1 MLTSLQQWIIQLI
14 EWLQELPGG
23 PWAGLGAPFLEA
35 IFPFLPLVLII
46 SANAATYGFLLGTL
60 LSWVGSLLGTIFVFA
75 AVRYIFRKPMTRWL
89 EKHKQ
94 GVYWLERINHMSPI
108 SLGFLYSLPFI
119 PVSLITYL
127 LALIQMPLR
136 TFIMAAGFGK
146 LLVVL
151 IFSVIGDQ
159 WEEFIQSPFRL
170 SMLGLLL
177 FVLWAISRGLEELLK
192 RRAFKKRNEQLQR
205 ERETKRQATL
215 RS

>member
-1 MLTSLQQWIIQLI
+1 MLTSLQQYIIQLI
-14 EWLQELPGG
+14 EWLQSLPGD

-46 SANAATYGFLLGTL
+46 SANAATYGFLLGVL
-60 LSWVGSLLGTIFVFA
+60 LSWIGNLLGTIVVFA
-75 AVRYIFRKPMTRWL
+75 AVRYVFRKPMTRWL
-89 EKHKQ
+89 EKHKAA
-94 GVYWLERINHMSPI
+94 VYWLERINHMSPI

-136 TFIMAAGFGK
+136 TFILAAGFGK
-146 LLVVL
+146 LLVVV

-177 FVLWAISRGLEELLK
+177 VALWAISRGLEEVLK
-192 RRAFKKRNEQLQR
+192 RRAFKKRNEQLKQ
-205 ERETKRQATL
+205 EMVTKRQTPL
-215 RS
+215 

>member
-1 MLTSLQQWIIQLI
+1 MLTSLEQRIIQLI

-46 SANAATYGFLLGTL
+46 SANAATYGFWLGSF
-60 LSWVGSLLGTIFVFA
+60 LSWIGSLLGTVLVFT
-75 AVRYIFRKPMTRWL
+75 AVRYVFRKPMTRWL
-89 EKHKQ
+89 KKHKQ
-94 GVYWLERINHMSPI
+94 GVYWLERINHMSPV

-127 LALIQMPLR
+127 LALIQMPIR
-136 TFIMAAGFGK
+136 TFVLAAGFGK
-146 LLVVL
+146 LLVVI

-192 RRAFKKRNEQLQR
+192 RRAFKKRNEQLTR
-205 ERETKRQATL
+205 ERQTKRHTTL
-215 RS
+215 

>member
-1 MLTSLQQWIIQLI
+1 MLTSLQQYILNII
-14 EWLQELPGG
+14 EWLQGLPGG

-46 SANAATYGFLLGTL
+46 SANAATYGFWLGVL
-60 LSWVGSLLGTIFVFA
+60 LSWIGSLTGTILVFA
-75 AVRYIFRKPMTRWL
+75 AVRYVFRKPMTRWL

-94 GVYWLERINHMSPI
+94 GVYWLDRINHMSPI

-136 TFIMAAGFGK
+136 TFVLAAGFGK
-146 LLVVL
+146 LLVVI
-151 IFSVIGDQ
+151 IFSVIGNQ
-159 WEEFIQSPFRL
+159 WQEFIQSPFRL

-177 FVLWAISRGLEELLK
+177 LVLWAISRGIEELLK
-192 RRAFKKRNEQLQR
+192 RRAFKKRNEELKRKR
-205 ERETKRQATL
+205 EARP
-215 RS
+215 

>member
-23 PWAGLGAPFLEA
+23 PWAGLGAPFFEA

-60 LSWVGSLLGTIFVFA
+60 LSWVGSLLGTILVFT
-75 AVRYIFRKPMTRWL
+75 AVRYVFRKPMTRWL

-177 FVLWAISRGLEELLK
+177 FILWAISRGLEELLK

-205 ERETKRQATL
+205 ERETKRQTTL

>member
-1 MLTSLQQWIIQLI
+1 MLTSLEQRIIQLI

-46 SANAATYGFLLGTL
+46 SANAATYGFWLGSFLSWIGNLLGTVL
-60 LSWVGSLLGTIFVFA
+60 VFT
-75 AVRYIFRKPMTRWL
+75 AVRYVFRKPMTRWL
-89 EKHKQ
+89 KKHKQ
-94 GVYWLERINHMSPI
+94 GVYWLERINHMSPV

-127 LALIQMPLR
+127 LALIQMPIR
-136 TFIMAAGFGK
+136 TFVLAAGFGK
-146 LLVVL
+146 LLVVI

-170 SMLGLLL
+170 TMLGLLL

-192 RRAFKKRNEQLQR
+192 RRAFKKRNEQLTR
-205 ERETKRQATL
+205 ERQTKRHTTL
-215 RS
+215 

>member
-1 MLTSLQQWIIQLI
+1 MLTSLQQYILNII
-14 EWLQELPGG
+14 EWLQGLPGG

-46 SANAATYGFLLGTL
+46 SANAATYGFWLGVLLSWIGSLAGTL
-60 LSWVGSLLGTIFVFA
+60 LVFA
-75 AVRYIFRKPMTRWL
+75 AVRYVFRKPMTRWL

-94 GVYWLERINHMSPI
+94 GVYWLDRINHMSPI

-136 TFIMAAGFGK
+136 TFVLAAGFGK
-146 LLVVL
+146 LLVVI

-159 WEEFIQSPFRL
+159 WQEFIQSPFRL

-177 FVLWAISRGLEELLK
+177 LVLWAISRGLEELLK
-192 RRAFKKRNEQLQR
+192 RRAFKKRNEELKRKR
-205 ERETKRQATL
+205 EART
-215 RS
+215 

>member
-14 EWLQELPGG
+14 EWLQGLPGG

-46 SANAATYGFLLGTL
+46 SANAATYGFWLGTL
-60 LSWVGSLLGTIFVFA
+60 LSWIGSLLGTILVFV
-75 AVRYIFRKPMTRWL
+75 AVRYVFRRPMTRWL
-89 EKHKQ
+89 EKHKTA
-94 GVYWLERINHMSPI
+94 VYWLERINHMSPI

-136 TFIMAAGFGK
+136 TFILAAGFGK
-146 LLVVL
+146 LLVVV

-159 WEEFIQSPFRL
+159 WREFIQSPLRL
-170 SMLGLLL
+170 TLLVLLL
-177 FVLWAISRGLEELLK
+177 AALWAVSRGLEEWLK
-192 RRAFKKRNEQLQR
+192 RRAFNKRNERLKEELTSHEQ
-205 ERETKRQATL
+205 TP
-215 RS
+215 

>member
-1 MLTSLQQWIIQLI
+1 MLTSLEQRIIQLI

-46 SANAATYGFLLGTL
+46 SANAATYGFWLGSFLSWIGNLLGTVL
-60 LSWVGSLLGTIFVFA
+60 VFT
-75 AVRYIFRKPMTRWL
+75 AVRYVFRKPMTRWL
-89 EKHKQ
+89 KKHKQ
-94 GVYWLERINHMSPI
+94 GVYWLERINHMSPV

-127 LALIQMPLR
+127 LALIQMPIR
-136 TFIMAAGFGK
+136 TFVLAAGFGK
-146 LLVVL
+146 LLVVI

-170 SMLGLLL
+170 TMLGLLL

-192 RRAFKKRNEQLQR
+192 RRAFKKRNEQLTR
-205 ERETKRQATL
+205 ERQTKRHTT
-215 RS
+215 

>member
-14 EWLQELPGG
+14 EWLQGLPGG

-46 SANAATYGFLLGTL
+46 SANAATYGFWLGTL
-60 LSWVGSLLGTIFVFA
+60 LSWIGSLLGTILVFA
-75 AVRYIFRKPMTRWL
+75 AVRYVFRRPMTRWL
-89 EKHKQ
+89 EKHKAA
-94 GVYWLERINHMSPI
+94 VYWLERINHMSPI

-136 TFIMAAGFGK
+136 TFILAAGFGK
-146 LLVVL
+146 LLVVV

-159 WEEFIQSPFRL
+159 WREFIQSPLRL
-170 SMLGLLL
+170 TLLVLLL
-177 FVLWAISRGLEELLK
+177 AALWAVSRGLEEWLK
-192 RRAFKKRNEQLQR
+192 RRAFKKRNERLKEELASHEQ
-205 ERETKRQATL
+205 TP
-215 RS
+215 

>member
-46 SANAATYGFLLGTL
+46 SANAATYGFWLGVL
-60 LSWVGSLLGTIFVFA
+60 LSWIGSLMGTILVFV
-75 AVRYIFRKPMTRWL
+75 AVRYVFRKPMTRWL
-89 EKHKQ
+89 EKHKA

-136 TFIMAAGFGK
+136 TFVLAAGFGK

-159 WEEFIQSPFRL
+159 WQEFIQSPFRL
-170 SMLGLLL
+170 SMLGLILL
-177 FVLWAISRGLEELLK
+177 VLWGISRGLEELLK
-192 RRAFKKRNEQLQR
+192 RRAFKKRNEQLKR
-205 ERETKRQATL
+205 EREAKRQTTL

>member
-1 MLTSLQQWIIQLI
+1 MLTSLEQWIIQLI

-46 SANAATYGFLLGTL
+46 SANAATYGFLLGAL
-60 LSWVGSLLGTIFVFA
+60 LSWVGSLLGTILVFS
-75 AVRYIFRKPMTRWL
+75 AVRYVFRKPMTRWL
-89 EKHKQ
+89 ERHKK
-94 GVYWLERINHMSPI
+94 GVYWLERINHMSPV

-177 FVLWAISRGLEELLK
+177 LVLWAISRGLEELLK
-192 RRAFKKRNEQLQR
+192 RRAFKKRNEQLKR
-205 ERETKRQATL
+205 ELEAKRTTL
-215 RS
+215 

>member
-1 MLTSLQQWIIQLI
+1 MLTSLQQYILNLI
-14 EWLQELPGG
+14 EWLQGLPGG

-60 LSWVGSLLGTIFVFA
+60 LSWVGSLLGTILVFT
-75 AVRYIFRKPMTRWL
+75 AVRYVFRKPMTRWL
-89 EKHKQ
+89 EKHKA

-136 TFIMAAGFGK
+136 TFVLAAGFGK
-146 LLVVL
+146 LLVVV

-159 WEEFIQSPFRL
+159 WQEFIQSPFRL
-170 SMLGLLL
+170 SMLGLILL
-177 FVLWAISRGLEELLK
+177 VLWGISRGLEELLK
-192 RRAFKKRNEQLQR
+192 RRAFKKRNEQLKR
-205 ERETKRQATL
+205 EREAKRQTTL

>member
-1 MLTSLQQWIIQLI
+1 MLTSLEQWIIQLI

-46 SANAATYGFLLGTL
+46 SANAATYGFLLGAL
-60 LSWVGSLLGTIFVFA
+60 LSWVGSLLGTILVFS
-75 AVRYIFRKPMTRWL
+75 AVRYVFRKPMTRWL
-89 EKHKQ
+89 EKHKK
-94 GVYWLERINHMSPI
+94 GVYWLERINHMSPV

-177 FVLWAISRGLEELLK
+177 LVLWAISRGLEELLK
-192 RRAFKKRNEQLQR
+192 RRAFKKRNELLKR
-205 ERETKRQATL
+205 EIEARRKTTF
-215 RS
+215 

>member
-1 MLTSLQQWIIQLI
+1 MLTSLEQWIIQLI
-14 EWLQELPGG
+14 KWLQELPGG

-46 SANAATYGFLLGTL
+46 SANAATYGFLLGAL
-60 LSWVGSLLGTIFVFA
+60 LSWVGSLLGTILVFS
-75 AVRYIFRKPMTRWL
+75 AVRYVFRKPMTRWL
-89 EKHKQ
+89 EKHKK
-94 GVYWLERINHMSPI
+94 GVYWLERINHMSPV

-177 FVLWAISRGLEELLK
+177 LVLWAISRGLEELLK
-192 RRAFKKRNEQLQR
+192 RRAFKKRNELLKR
-205 ERETKRQATL
+205 EIEARRKTTF
-215 RS
+215 